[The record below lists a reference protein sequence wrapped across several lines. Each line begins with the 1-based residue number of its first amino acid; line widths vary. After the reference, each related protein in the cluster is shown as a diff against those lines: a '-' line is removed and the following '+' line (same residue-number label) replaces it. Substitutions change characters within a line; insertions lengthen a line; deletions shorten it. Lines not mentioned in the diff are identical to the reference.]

1 MGRVRSSA
9 GGGEARRAGG
19 LWLQSPAMISDPF
32 KQTSPV
38 IAPSILAAN
47 FGILSSEINEVMGGG
62 ADIVHLDVMDGHFVP
77 NISFGPPVVRSVRM
91 ATKAYLDAHLMI
103 TDPLKYGTVLVK
115 ECGVQMIN
123 FHVEVCPGK
132 EGVAV
137 ARAFRAMGVHVGITL
152 NPPTPV
158 EAIWPV
164 LEEVDM
170 VLVMSVMPGFGG
182 QQFTESVLDKVEA
195 IKRRMRPGQRIEI
208 DGGIDAHTITRA
220 YEAGADWFVVGS
232 WLFGKIDRARAMQE
246 LRGAMKGKRGP
257 ELEGR

>member
-1 MGRVRSSA
+1 M
-9 GGGEARRAGG
+9 RRDDQFK
-19 LWLQSPAMISDPF
+19 LQSADMISDPF

-62 ADIVHLDVMDGHFVP
+62 GDIVHLDIMDGHFVP
-77 NISFGPPVVRSVRM
+77 NISFGPPVAKSLRM

-115 ECGVQMIN
+115 ECGVQNIT
-123 FHVEVCPGK
+123 FHIEVCPGK
-132 EGVAV
+132 EAVAV
-137 ARAFRAMGVHVGITL
+137 AKAFRSMGVHVGITL
-152 NPPTPV
+152 NPPTAV
-158 EAIWPV
+158 ETIWPV

-182 QQFTESVLDKVEA
+182 QKFTASVLDKVEA

-208 DGGIDAHTITRA
+208 DGGIEPHTIGEA

-232 WLFGKIDRARAMQE
+232 WLFGKLDRARAIQD
-246 LRGAMKGKRGP
+246 LRAAMAKVGRRP
-257 ELEGR
+257 ELEAR